1 MDLSAI
7 NCEIIK
13 EDCDTNLNFKVII
26 VGDAG
31 VGKSCINSQI
41 IKNTFDANYSP
52 TIGFEY
58 AHLFVKAGD
67 KVIKLSLWDTCGQE
81 IYRSLVSS
89 FYRNATFAILVY
101 SINSRESFDNLDGW
115 LNDIRT
121 SGSVDVKMCLIGN
134 KKDLE
139 DNRAVTFEEG
149 ERFAKENGFFQFF
162 ETSAVTGENIKDV
175 FLQIGKASYPLAVEE
190 EKCGNRD
197 AVGGVNMRGYADFGG
212 NEESASNSEK
222 MKGRG
227 CC

>member
-1 MDLSAI
+1 MDSSVI
-7 NCEIIK
+7 NCEIING
-13 EDCDTNLNFKVII
+13 DCDTNLNYKVII

-31 VGKSCINSQI
+31 VGKSCINSWI
-41 IKNTFDANYSP
+41 IKGTFEDNYAP

-58 AHLFVKAGD
+58 TNLFVKAND

-89 FYRNATFAILVY
+89 FYRNGAFAILVY
-101 SINSRESFDNLDGW
+101 SINSRESFDDLEGW

-121 SGSVDVKMCLIGN
+121 SGSVDAKMYLIGN

-149 ERFAKENGFFQFF
+149 ERFAKENGFIRFF
-162 ETSAVTGENIKDV
+162 ETSAKTGDNVEDV
-175 FLQIGKASYPLAVEE
+175 FLDIGKASYALALEE
-190 EKCGNRD
+190 EKYGNRSD
-197 AVGGVNMRGYADFGG
+197 ILDGVRGYDFGSH
-212 NEESASNSEK
+212 EENTSNSDK